1 MKALAIPTA
10 VLLWLAA
17 ACSAPAQPSE
27 PAASGGE
34 LFVADVREAPPE
46 MGLQSSIELKPDGT
60 FDWRFSTRELALS
73 AHGNWHRDSMLHLE
87 NPDQVGEP
95 SVELAASARNPGEA
109 VRIALD
115 PATRPMASVLE
126 AELEYPDDV
135 FARVPLT
142 GGWFSIPAGEDRP
155 VAVRLFSEAFS
166 FRSQPIA
173 LAPDGDND
181 LTLRLVPAD
190 FGQAFFGSQQTGF
203 DAEGM
208 TIDWRG
214 IALRYNRAAPRDA
227 GAPE

>member
-17 ACSAPAQPSE
+17 ACSAPAQPGGGE
-27 PAASGGE
+27 TKGGE

-46 MGLQSSIELKPDGT
+46 MALQSSIELKSDGT

-73 AHGNWHRDSMLHLE
+73 AHGNWHRDNMLHLE
-87 NPDQVGEP
+87 NPEQVGEP
-95 SVELAASARNPGEA
+95 AIELAASARDPAET

-115 PATRPMASVLE
+115 PATRPMESVLE
-126 AELEYPDDV
+126 AELEYPGDV

-155 VAVRLFSEAFS
+155 VAVRLFSEAFT
-166 FRSQPIA
+166 FRSQPIV
-173 LAPDGDND
+173 LAPGGDND
-181 LTLRLVPAD
+181 LTLRLVPAN
-190 FGQAFFGSQQTGF
+190 FGQAYFASQQTGF

-214 IALRYNRAAPRDA
+214 IALRYNRAPARAA